1 MGRTNPTY
9 RDALRAIKERWAEFR
24 RALRRRD
31 QPRFDRLFEYAREHA
46 DASGLLNHQNP
57 LLPALLSIDLE
68 QEARLDD
75 HGERLTELEQRLS
88 ETVSEQQ
95 QSSADGDTGGVER
108 RSWRRSPSIS
118 KPPAS
123 ATVVGKP
130 RTSETEIGISTP
142 HFVPKRQQEYIHNR
156 RAMCNI
162 HNFIHLQYIPHVWT
176 NRYVKPS
183 TRR

>member
-9 RDALRAIKERWAEFR
+9 RDALRAIEERWAEFR

-75 HGERLTELEQRLS
+75 HEERLAELEQRLS
-88 ETVSEQQ
+88 ETAVEQQ
-95 QSSADGDTGGVER
+95 QSSVEHGTR
-108 RSWRRSPSIS
+108 E
-118 KPPAS
+118 
-123 ATVVGKP
+123 
-130 RTSETEIGISTP
+130 SE
-142 HFVPKRQQEYIHNR
+142 
-156 RAMCNI
+156 
-162 HNFIHLQYIPHVWT
+162 
-176 NRYVKPS
+176 
-183 TRR
+183 